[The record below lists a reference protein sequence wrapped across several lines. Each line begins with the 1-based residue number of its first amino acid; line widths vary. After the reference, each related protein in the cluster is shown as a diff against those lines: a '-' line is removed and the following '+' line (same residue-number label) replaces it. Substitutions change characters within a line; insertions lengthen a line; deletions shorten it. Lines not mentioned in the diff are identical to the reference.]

1 MPEPTSPS
9 RAVVITGA
17 SSGIG
22 AGFARRFAARGEN
35 VVLVARRRDRL
46 EDLAREL
53 SSAHGITATAV
64 VADLADPNGPAAVTA
79 RLATA
84 GITASGLVNSA
95 GFGTA
100 GPVAEEDPERV
111 AAEIQVNV
119 SALTVLTRLLLP
131 ELIAAKGV
139 LMNISSTAG
148 HQPIPGLAVYAAT
161 KAYVTSLTESIWQET
176 RGTGLKVLALCPGPT
191 ATEFFDAAGTE
202 DFIIGKV
209 ATIDE
214 VLDAAFAALD
224 ARDPGPVLTVGTGNA
239 FQGWIARVGP
249 RRLRL
254 SVAAGLSRG
263 RH

>member
-1 MPEPTSPS
+1 MPEISSPT

-22 AGFARRFAARGEN
+22 AGFARRFAARGDD

-46 EDLAREL
+46 DDLAREL
-53 SSAHGITATAV
+53 TSAHGVTATV
-64 VADLADPNGPAAVTA
+64 VTADLADPAGPAAVAA
-79 RLATA
+79 RLAEA

-100 GPVAEEDPERV
+100 GPVAEEDPARV

-131 ELIAAKGV
+131 DLIAARGV
-139 LMNISSTAG
+139 LVNVSSTAS
-148 HQPIPGLAVYAAT
+148 HQPLPGLAVYAAT
-161 KAYVTSLTESIWQET
+161 KAYVTSFTEAIWQET
-176 RGTGLKVLALCPGPT
+176 RGTGLTVLALCPGPT
-191 ATEFFDAAGTE
+191 ATEFFDAAGSE
-202 DFIIGKV
+202 DFIVGAI

-214 VLDAAFAALD
+214 VLDAAFGALGR
-224 ARDPGPVLTVGTGNA
+224 RDPGPVLTVGTGNKL
-239 FQGWIARVGP
+239 QGWVARVGP

-254 SVAAGLSRG
+254 SIAARLTQGG
-263 RH
+263 H